1 VNIANGQSEERRR
14 SLAQEWKKLLV
25 RSLDSKTG
33 IAAVVRSNPA
43 LGDWSLLRSAPS
55 GRAEDE
61 LRFAVQIAA
70 ADYDHA
76 LVNFCLRRCL
86 EVVEAAKKDQRWE
99 TWWSSSRN
107 VEYGRLLTAGEFARS
122 WLADADLDSG
132 NLMSVA
138 ELLRAGSIDDR
149 PVWSEMAQS
158 EYLHAVQVVIL
169 AGQPTQAAK
178 MLGVRKSFRAVQ
190 RYFDWHVTLL
200 HLLTAGSID
209 TSKLLAHFDPYFDEL
224 RDPFFESP
232 INDPTGNNVVG
243 VAHVRLRLALIR
255 WIYIERQPV
264 AGNWRHIIGQIGY

>member
-1 VNIANGQSEERRR
+1 MNIANGHSEGQRR
-14 SLAQEWKKLLV
+14 SLAQEWTRTLA

-33 IAAVVRSNPA
+33 VAAVVKKNPP
-43 LGDWSLLRSAPS
+43 LEDWSLLRSAPS

-70 ADYDHA
+70 ADYSHA
-76 LVNFCLRRCL
+76 LVNTCLRRCL
-86 EVVEAAKKDQRWE
+86 EVVEAAKNDQRWE

-107 VEYGRLLTAGEFARS
+107 VEYGRLLTAGELARS
-122 WLADADLDSG
+122 WLVNAGLDSG
-132 NLMSVA
+132 NLISA
-138 ELLRAGSIDDR
+138 GELLREGSVDDR

-158 EYLHAVQVVIL
+158 EYLHAVQIVIL

-178 MLGVRKSFRAVQ
+178 MLDVRKSFRAVQ

-200 HLLTAGSID
+200 RLLTADSID
-209 TSKLLAHFDPYFDEL
+209 SSKLLAHFDPYFDEL

-232 INDPTGNNVVG
+232 INDPTGSNVVG